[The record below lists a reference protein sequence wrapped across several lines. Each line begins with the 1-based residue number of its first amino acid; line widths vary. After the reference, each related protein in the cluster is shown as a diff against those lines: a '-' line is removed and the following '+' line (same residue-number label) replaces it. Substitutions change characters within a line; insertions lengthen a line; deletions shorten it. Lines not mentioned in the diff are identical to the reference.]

1 MTDVTLVAGTYVEWY
16 DVAAGV
22 WKRVPRLTSVGETG
36 YMADAKE
43 KTTVEDRYKRYGVG
57 IRDGGEKNF
66 VGQYIPPQSD
76 GSEHSVDQGLQQEW
90 IAQVDAEA
98 EMQMRTTFPNLR
110 RSTYTFQA
118 LGYKF
123 EDGNQEEWV
132 MFDANGRQN
141 GRPVWSDA
149 PMLTSVDLTG
159 EASMNVGDTA
169 QMQVANTP
177 VDAYYEVNGDN
188 YANSDPSVVSITKW
202 GFVRALAAGTATIT
216 VTRGT
221 QTDTF
226 EITVSS

>member
-16 DVAAGV
+16 DITTGT

-43 KTTVEDRYKRYGVG
+43 KTTVEDRFKRYGVG

-66 VGQYIPPQSD
+66 MGQYVPPQTE
-76 GSEHSVDQGLQQEW
+76 GSEHTLDQGLQQEW
-90 IAQVDAEA
+90 LNQVDMET
-98 EMQMRTTFPNLR
+98 EMEMRTTFPNLR

-132 MFDANGRQN
+132 MFDAMGRQN
-141 GRPVWSDA
+141 GRPVWTDA
-149 PMLTSVDLTG
+149 PELSAIVLAG
-159 EASMNVGDTA
+159 EASMGVGDGEQLT
-169 QMQVANTP
+169 VTNTP
-177 VDAYYEVNGDN
+177 LDAYYEVNEDRF
-188 YANSDPSVVSITKW
+188 ASSAPAIVSVTKW
-202 GFVRALAAGTATIT
+202 GYVRAIASGTAMIT
-216 VTRGT
+216 VTRGL

-226 EITVSS
+226 EITVS